1 VDFIA
6 LKVAMKILGYL
17 QKISQKPDQKWKHMR
32 RKTILFFIFLTLVL
46 ITNGLPAAVKA
57 GPPSMPSSFYGLA
70 EENGASVPLG
80 TVISAWINGVQ
91 YAETGCILYN
101 GISVYSMD
109 VPADDPGTLGITEGG
124 IEGDLVIFKIGG
136 IEANQ
141 TGIWRGGTNQALD
154 LSINIR
160 LERIY
165 LPLIIN

>member
-1 VDFIA
+1 
-6 LKVAMKILGYL
+6 
-17 QKISQKPDQKWKHMR
+17 
-32 RKTILFFIFLTLVL
+32 
-46 ITNGLPAAVKA
+46 
-57 GPPSMPSSFYGLA
+57 MPSSFYGLV
-70 EENGASVPLG
+70 EGNGASVPLG
-80 TVISAWINGVQ
+80 TIISAWINGVQ